1 MPYLT
6 NSDPPAAIARWLDGK
21 RTYLTA
27 GAILVCGVLAYYEI
41 AIPQYVWAAL
51 AALGLGF
58 LRAGVK
64 KAEV

>member
-1 MPYLT
+1 M
-6 NSDPPAAIARWLDGK
+6 NKWLSGR

-27 GAILVCGVLAYYEI
+27 GVILLCGILAVYGLEI
-41 AIPQYVWAAL
+41 PEYIWAAL